1 MYLGGNHRWVPLI
14 QWVNENT
21 VMEMRLQTNPRKSK
35 IQPFYHDYNDDDDD
49 DDEAGVEL
57 GMFKGIKKK
66 Q

>member
-1 MYLGGNHRWVPLI
+1 
-14 QWVNENT
+14 
-21 VMEMRLQTNPRKSK
+21 MEMRLQTVPRKSK
-35 IQPFYHDYNDDDDD
+35 IQPFYHDYNYEDDD